1 MLVSTKGL
9 ACRIMGPMTTPAST
23 RQRRPEDTEARAQPP
38 IRWPHPNPF
47 ALGMIAIWAVGLL
60 VALALPATIVS
71 PTAKNP
77 PTGDV
82 WLALGCTVLGAAI
95 MIGATSLLW
104 RRVRDGGLF
113 VLGMVPA
120 FVCIAGGAM
129 LAAAKIG
136 AS

>member
-1 MLVSTKGL
+1 
-9 ACRIMGPMTTPAST
+9 MTTPAST
-23 RQRRPEDTEARAQPP
+23 RPPRPEDTEARAQAP
-38 IRWPHPNPF
+38 IRWPHLNPF
-47 ALGMIAIWAVGLL
+47 ALGMIALWAVGVL

-71 PTAKNP
+71 PTATNP

-95 MIGATSLLW
+95 MMVAVSLLW

>member
-1 MLVSTKGL
+1 
-9 ACRIMGPMTTPAST
+9 MTTPASA

-47 ALGMIAIWAVGLL
+47 ALGMVILWAVGLL

-95 MIGATSLLW
+95 MISAASLLW